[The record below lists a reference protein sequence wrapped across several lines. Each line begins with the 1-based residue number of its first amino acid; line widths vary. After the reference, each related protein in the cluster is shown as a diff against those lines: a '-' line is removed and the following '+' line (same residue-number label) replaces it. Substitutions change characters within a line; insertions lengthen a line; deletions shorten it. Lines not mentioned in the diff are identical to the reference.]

1 MRKLIPITL
10 WTAIGGTVL
19 PAQVPS
25 VPATQL
31 SDVASDK
38 LRPTYVLGPADQLTI
53 HAFEVEEIGDKPFRI
68 DSEGDINLPVLGKV
82 HPGGLTV
89 EQFEAALTQRLKVI
103 VKDPQV
109 LVNVVQFRSEPVFFS
124 GALKAPGVYALQGR
138 RTLVEMLASI
148 GGTSPNASHKI
159 KVARQMEFGR
169 IPLDNAV
176 VQPDGKV
183 STVEISMETLTG
195 NISPPEDIV
204 LQPYDRISV
213 ERSELVYANGEFN
226 KVGGIELGER
236 DSISITQLISMAGG
250 LTKDALPEKAHIL
263 RPVLNTSRRAE
274 IPVDLQ
280 KIFSGKNADLP
291 LLPNDVLYVPRSR
304 HKINWTQTSLVA
316 APVVTTLIYVLAS
329 RL

>member
-1 MRKLIPITL
+1 MRKLILISL
-10 WTAIGGTVL
+10 WAGLTGTVL
-19 PAQVPS
+19 CAQGAPAP
-25 VPATQL
+25 PTQL
-31 SDVASDK
+31 TDVVSDK
-38 LRPTYVLGPADQLTI
+38 LRPTYVLGPGDQLTI
-53 HAFEVEEIGDKPFRI
+53 HAFEVEEIGDRPFRI

-109 LVNVVQFRSEPVFFS
+109 VVNVVQFRSEPVFFS

-148 GGTSPNASHKI
+148 GGTAPNASHKI

-183 STVEISMETLTG
+183 STVEISMESLAG

-213 ERSELVYANGEFN
+213 ERSELVYANGEVN

-236 DSISITQLISMAGG
+236 NSISVIQLISMAGG
-250 LTKDALPEKAHIL
+250 LTKDAVPEKANIL

-274 IPVDLQ
+274 IPVDLK
-280 KIFSGKNADLP
+280 KIFSGKDADFP

-304 HKINWTQTSLVA
+304 HKLNWTNTSLVA
-316 APVVTTLIYVLAS
+316 VPVVTTLIYVLAT
-329 RL
+329 RF

>member
-1 MRKLIPITL
+1 MIKLIPIALWAGLVATL
-10 WTAIGGTVL
+10 L
-19 PAQVPS
+19 PAQTP
-25 VPATQL
+25 PAPAPQL
-31 SDVASDK
+31 TDVASDK
-38 LRPTYVLGPADQLTI
+38 LRPTYVLGPGDQVTI
-53 HAFEVEEIGDKPFRI
+53 HAFEVEEIGDRPFRI

-109 LVNVVQFRSEPVFFS
+109 VVNVAQFRSEPVFFS
-124 GALKAPGVYALQGR
+124 GAFKAPGVYALQGR

-148 GGTSPNASHKI
+148 GGTSPNASHRI
-159 KVARQMEFGR
+159 KVSRQMEFGR
-169 IPLDNAV
+169 IPLTNAV

-183 STVEISMETLTG
+183 STVEISMESLTG

-204 LQPYDRISV
+204 LQPYDHISV

-250 LTKDALPEKAHIL
+250 LTKDAAPDKATIL
-263 RPVLNTSRRAE
+263 RPVLDTSRRAE
-274 IPVDLQ
+274 IPVDLK
-280 KIFSGKNADLP
+280 KIFSGRDADSR
-291 LLPNDVLYVPRSR
+291 LLPNDVLYVPPSR
-304 HKINWTQTSLVA
+304 HKINWTNTTLVA
-316 APVVTTLIYVLAS
+316 APVLTTLLYILAT

>member
-1 MRKLIPITL
+1 MRKLIPIAL
-10 WTAIGGTVL
+10 WTVIAGTVL
-19 PAQVPS
+19 PAQAP
-25 VPATQL
+25 PAPGTQL
-31 SDVASDK
+31 TDVASDK
-38 LRPTYVLGPADQLTI
+38 LRPTYVLGPGDQVTI
-53 HAFEVEEIGDKPFRI
+53 HAFEVEEIGDRPFRI

-109 LVNVVQFRSEPVFFS
+109 TVNVVQFRSEPVFFS
-124 GALKAPGVYALQGR
+124 GAFKAPGVYALQGR

-169 IPLDNAV
+169 IPLANAV

-183 STVEISMETLTG
+183 STVEISMESLTG

-213 ERSELVYANGEFN
+213 ERSELVYANGEVN

-236 DSISITQLISMAGG
+236 NSISVTQLISMVGG
-250 LTKDALPEKAHIL
+250 LTKDAAPEKANIL

-274 IPVDLQ
+274 IPVDLK
-280 KIFSGKNADLP
+280 KIFSGKDADFP
-291 LLPNDVLYVPRSR
+291 LLPNDVLYVPRTR
-304 HKINWTQTSLVA
+304 HKLNWTNASIIAVPA
-316 APVVTTLIYVLAS
+316 ATTLVWVLAT

>member
-1 MRKLIPITL
+1 MRKLIPIAL
-10 WTAIGGTVL
+10 WTAIAVIVL
-19 PAQVPS
+19 PAQAP
-25 VPATQL
+25 PAPGTQL
-31 SDVASDK
+31 TDVASDK
-38 LRPTYVLGPADQLTI
+38 LRPTYVLGPGDQVTI
-53 HAFEVEEIGDKPFRI
+53 HAFEVDEIGDRPFRI
-68 DSEGDINLPVLGKV
+68 DSEGEINLPVLGKV

-109 LVNVVQFRSEPVFFS
+109 VVSVVQFRSEPVFFS

-148 GGTSPNASHKI
+148 GGTAPNASHKI

-183 STVEISMETLTG
+183 STVELSMESLTG

-236 DSISITQLISMAGG
+236 NSISVTQLISIAGG
-250 LTKDALPEKAHIL
+250 LTKDAALDKANIL

-274 IPVDLQ
+274 IPVDL
-280 KIFSGKNADLP
+280 KKVFSGKDADFP

-304 HKINWTQTSLVA
+304 HKLNWTNASIIAVPA
-316 APVVTTLIYVLAS
+316 ATTLVWVLAT